1 MTSPSTAVPTPQPA
15 GAGSSIIR
23 RAWQGKRALITG
35 ASAGIGEAMAV
46 DLARGGANL
55 VLTAR
60 REDRLNALAER
71 LRNQFSVDVRV
82 ILASLDQPEAP
93 QQLFQATEGSNLAI
107 DLLVN
112 NAGFGAYG
120 EFLRTETDRQVA
132 MVQVNCTAVVH
143 LTSLFLP
150 KMVERRHGDILI
162 VASMAGYQPVPYMAT
177 YAATKGFDRFLAEA
191 LAQEVRRYGV
201 RVSALC
207 PGPTQSEFDQVAG
220 ARANEN
226 RKHQSAEEVA
236 LRGLEGLAQGRPWV
250 VPYSAGRA
258 QMLVLP
264 VLPRNWLSRKIEGL
278 FRPANLK

>member
-1 MTSPSTAVPTPQPA
+1 MTSPSTTAPA
-15 GAGSSIIR
+15 AHADGAESPVIR
-23 RAWQGKRALITG
+23 NAWRGKRALITG
-35 ASAGIGEAMAV
+35 ASAGIGEAIAV
-46 DLARGGANL
+46 ELARGGANL

-60 REDRLNALAER
+60 RGDRLNALAER
-71 LRNQFSVDVRV
+71 LHRLFSIDARV
-82 ILASLDQPEAP
+82 ILASLDEPEAP
-93 QQLFQATEGSNLAI
+93 EQLFAATEGSNLAI

-120 EFLRTETDRQVA
+120 EFLQTDVRRQVE
-132 MVQVNCTAVVH
+132 MVQVNCAAVVH
-143 LTSLFLP
+143 LTGLFLP

-191 LAQEVRRYGV
+191 LAQEVRRYGI

-207 PGPTQSEFDQVAG
+207 PGPTESEFDRVAG
-220 ARANEN
+220 ARSNEN
-226 RKHQSAEEVA
+226 RKHQSAEAVA

-250 VPYSAGRA
+250 VPYGAGRA
-258 QMLVLP
+258 QMLALG
-264 VLPRNWLSRKIEGL
+264 VLPRNWLSRKIERL